1 MERNVVK
8 SVGRTLEVLEL
19 FEEQRRPLRLHE
31 IYEMLGYPQS
41 STTNLLKS
49 MVVLGYL
56 NYSRVTRTYLPT
68 ARVSSMGRWLFGLMY
83 GQHDFPAMLD
93 RIRQATDE
101 TVVLAMQNDV
111 FIQYVTVL
119 TPDHEFKVPPPEGT
133 MRAMTDSSAGLALMS
148 QMSDRKVEKLVRQ
161 IHYYELSPS
170 RVLDIE
176 GVMKEVRWV
185 RHTGY
190 CHWSNH
196 PAGLASIAFP
206 LGSQLHGI
214 ELALGV
220 GGLNDRIARKQ
231 YDIIEA
237 MRAEIARFQAGGDD
251 VKEAEVAA
259 E

>member
-1 MERNVVK
+1 MERSVVK

-56 NYSRVTRTYLPT
+56 NYSRITRTYLPT
-68 ARVSSMGRWLFGLMY
+68 ARVSTMGRWLFSFMY
-83 GQHDFPAMLD
+83 GQHDFPAMLE
-93 RIRQATDE
+93 RLCQATDE

-119 TPDHEFKVPPPEGT
+119 TPDHEFKVPPSEGT
-133 MRAMTDSSAGLALMS
+133 MRAMTQSSAGLALMS
-148 QMSDRKVEKLVRQ
+148 QMSDRKIEKLVRQ

-170 RVLDIE
+170 RVLDVE
-176 GVMKEVRWV
+176 AVMKEVRWI

-190 CHWSNH
+190 CHLANH
-196 PAGLASIAFP
+196 PPGLASIAQP

-214 ELALGV
+214 ELAVGV
-220 GGLNDRIARKQ
+220 GGLNDRIALKQ

-237 MRAEIARFQAGGDD
+237 MREEIARFHGDL
-251 VKEAEVAA
+251 EAKRAA

>member
-1 MERNVVK
+1 MERSVVK

-56 NYSRVTRTYLPT
+56 NYSRLTRTYLPT
-68 ARVSSMGRWLFGLMY
+68 ARVSTMGRWLFGFMY
-83 GQHDFPAMLD
+83 GQNDFPAMLE
-93 RIRQATDE
+93 RVRQATDE

-148 QMSDRKVEKLVRQ
+148 QMSDRKIDKLVRQ
-161 IHYYELSPS
+161 IHYYELSPT

-176 GVMKEVRWV
+176 SVMKDVRWI

-190 CHWSNH
+190 CHLANH
-196 PAGLASIAFP
+196 PPGLASIAFP
-206 LGSQLHGI
+206 IGSQLHGI

-220 GGLNDRIARKQ
+220 GGLTERISRKQ

-237 MRAEIARFQAGGDD
+237 MKAEIARFHAAH
-251 VKEAEVAA
+251 EEPAAAA